1 MKASNLPFS
10 AEIKRATE
18 GRRKKIILVIHAV
31 CFLVF
36 LTHIILDTYYQ
47 NYQIIP
53 LTIIMFALV
62 ALSFFMFYRKGKYDL
77 ASYTILTVLS
87 IETIAVV
94 FIFHFDD
101 YTPGFIF
108 PFILC
113 IFSLFSWKRGLIF
126 SGIFLLILAL
136 LLFFY
141 HMYDQNA
148 FAMST
153 FLYNNEAILN
163 FLSILAIV
171 FVFAIYYETTRIDAY
186 KRLIN
191 SNYKKDLLYNEIHH
205 RVKNNL
211 NLVSSI
217 LAIQADKEDAKT
229 KNAIQA
235 SKNRIDAM
243 AMVHSMLYV
252 SNDLEKVNAKRFIE
266 KLYLNI
272 QSTISDRVKIVF
284 KSQEIEL
291 SLNEVIPIGLIVNE
305 LVTNS
310 FKYAFKDIKNPKI
323 IIVLNS
329 HKNNILLTYFDNGI
343 GYNQKDTQNFGLK
356 LVDLNVKQLK
366 GTLKISHNH
375 GLCYKIIY
383 KRNSHV

>member
-18 GRRKKIILVIHAV
+18 ERRKKLILVIHAV
-31 CFLVF
+31 CFF
-36 LTHIILDTYYQ
+36 IFSIHILLDTYYQ
-47 NYQIIP
+47 DYKSVP
-53 LTIIMFALV
+53 FTSTMFILV
-62 ALSFFMFYRKGKYDL
+62 TLSFFIFYQKGKYDH
-77 ASYTILTVLS
+77 ASYAILMILAV
-87 IETIAVV
+87 ETIAVV
-94 FIFHFDD
+94 FIYHFDD

-108 PFILC
+108 PFILAT
-113 IFSLFSWKRGLIF
+113 FSLFSWKRGLIF
-126 SGIFLLILAL
+126 SITFLLFLVLAL
-136 LLFFY
+136 FY
-141 HMYDQNA
+141 YQESLHV
-148 FAMST
+148 SV
-153 FLYNNEAILN
+153 FLHNEVAIPN
-163 FLSILAIV
+163 FISILLIT

-211 NLVSSI
+211 NIVSSM
-217 LAIQADKEDAKT
+217 LAIQAEQEDQKT
-229 KNAIQA
+229 QEIIQA

-272 QSTISDRVKIVF
+272 QSTINDHVKIVF

-291 SLNEVIPIGLIVNE
+291 SLNEIIPIGLIINE

-310 FKYAFKDIKNPKI
+310 FKYAFKETKNPKI
-323 IIVLNS
+323 VIVLNS

-343 GYNQKDTQNFGLK
+343 GYDLNKIQNFGLK
-356 LVDLNVKQLK
+356 LVNLNVKQLK
-366 GTLKISHNH
+366 GNLKISYKH

-383 KRNSHV
+383 KRSSNV